1 MASISLERVG
11 KSFGRTAV
19 LHELSLEVA
28 EGEFVVL
35 LGPSGCGKST
45 LLRMI
50 AGLEDP
56 TSGRILFSG
65 KDVTYASPRDRDV
78 AMVFQSYALY
88 PHMDVAEN
96 MGLAL
101 KLKGVPRAER
111 DARVTAA
118 AEMLGLTTLLARK
131 PRELSGGQR
140 QRVAMG
146 RAIVR
151 DPVAFLFDEP
161 LSNLDAELRLKMR
174 TEIKK
179 LHQRLRRTTLYV
191 THDQMEALTLADRV
205 VVLRG
210 GDVQQV
216 GTPLEVFRRPRNLFV
231 AGFLGSPAM
240 NLLRARVASIEG
252 PTARLD
258 IEGFGAEACLP
269 LSGWNVRA
277 GQEVVVGLRPEEL
290 VVTGGGFGAGEPN
303 AEPFALR
310 CGAHVSLVEPLGTEM
325 LVTLDS
331 PRMATSAG
339 RVVDSAQDS
348 LVHRCV
354 LREDVRVGDV
364 VEVALPASRVHVFDA
379 ASESTTRL

>member
-1 MASISLERVG
+1 
-11 KSFGRTAV
+11 
-19 LHELSLEVA
+19 
-28 EGEFVVL
+28 
-35 LGPSGCGKST
+35 
-45 LLRMI
+45 
-50 AGLEDP
+50 
-56 TSGRILFSG
+56 
-65 KDVTYASPRDRDV
+65 
-78 AMVFQSYALY
+78 
-88 PHMDVAEN
+88 VAEN